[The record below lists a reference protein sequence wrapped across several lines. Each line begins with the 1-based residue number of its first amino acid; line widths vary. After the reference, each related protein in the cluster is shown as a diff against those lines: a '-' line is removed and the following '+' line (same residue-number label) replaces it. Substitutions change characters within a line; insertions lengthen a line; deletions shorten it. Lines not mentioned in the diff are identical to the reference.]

1 MDTESLFTRASKAC
15 QETWPNTVFSSFH
28 LLERMVLYAE
38 KSWLQMV
45 SMSPRRLKDD
55 SEMMNRVLR
64 RINDAN
70 DEELR
75 PLWKNH
81 HGVCTSWAVL
91 LASKIADDPN
101 NLCFADD
108 GHHRVAFTRCGILI
122 DSSAR
127 VALQLKN
134 DVPHKH
140 GKITY
145 TIKGIGQDKPILSY
159 TVRLHSR
166 IMKATLTKK

>member
-1 MDTESLFTRASKAC
+1 MGTAE
-15 QETWPNTVFSSFH
+15 
-28 LLERMVLYAE
+28 LYGMAFIAA
-38 KSWLQMV
+38 QM
-45 SMSPRRLKDD
+45 MSPRRLKDD